1 MKESATFET
10 RYERQVLRNNR
21 IIVLKYEVESSEALD
36 IMEDLA
42 IITLSPDKETP
53 ITFLIS
59 SPGGNAFEGIAI
71 IHAMREAQRKGFKI
85 IGNAYGQSMSMAFFI
100 LQCCDERI
108 MGQYDHLMCHGI
120 TTGFFG
126 DMKNIDAEQKIMRK
140 FQEDFAN
147 LIAERCTAKA
157 NSKYKDPVYWA
168 NELLDNTPKY
178 YDCDEALEM
187 GLIDRIE
194 D

>member
-21 IIVLKYEVESSEALD
+21 IITLKYEVESSEALD

-42 IITLSPDKETP
+42 IITLSPDKEMP

-71 IHAMREAQRKGFKI
+71 IHAMREAQREGFKI
-85 IGNAYGQSMSMAFFI
+85 IGRVYGQSMSMAFFI

-108 MGQYDHLMCHGI
+108 MGQYDHLMCHGA

-126 DMKNIDAEQKIMRK
+126 DLKNIDAEQKMMKK

-147 LIAERCTAKA
+147 LIAARSTAPEGSEYR
-157 NSKYKDPVYWA
+157 NPSYWA

-187 GLIDRIE
+187 GLIDE
-194 D
+194 VE